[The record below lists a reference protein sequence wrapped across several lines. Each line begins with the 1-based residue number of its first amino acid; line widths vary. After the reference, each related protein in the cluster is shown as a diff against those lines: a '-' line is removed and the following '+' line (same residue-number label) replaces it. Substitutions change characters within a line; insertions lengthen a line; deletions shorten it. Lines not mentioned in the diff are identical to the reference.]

1 MDTAFVVTSVFHNTF
16 FYWNMGSI
24 KPCDTIFQNQINWF
38 NILGC
43 NKGCLKPILRNYTH
57 SFLRD
62 TVIQRLDL
70 SLKFP
75 KIKTGIVPHISLKSQ
90 VISLFDISKN
100 VDSELN

>member
-1 MDTAFVVTSVFHNTF
+1 
-16 FYWNMGSI
+16 MGSI
-24 KPCDTIFQNQINWF
+24 KTCDTIFFKPDQLI

-57 SFLRD
+57 YFLRD

-75 KIKTGIVPHISLKSQ
+75 QIKTGIVPHVSLNSQAIS
-90 VISLFDISKN
+90 
-100 VDSELN
+100 